1 MSYNE
6 WLDIDVLEDYLDGK
20 LDAKTMHKVE
30 RISLEDPFVA
40 EALAGLSQSPK
51 RTQSLSLLQKQL
63 KERVAQKPIEKKRWT
78 ITSQRLSI
86 AAAAAVLFVVVS
98 VLFWMKENNRK
109 QFEAQQAKKIDVN
122 IAPQVADVKT
132 VEPTKPLSPPNPNV
146 DVEIDKALANSKTNS
161 LAKLNKKEALVQEPE
176 ATIVAAPEKPIVAA
190 ARVPAAVQSAVENE
204 EIKINEALAKRKEAK
219 ALNEVLVSKAEGIK
233 FTPNINGKVVSKYD
247 GTPIQGADV
256 KLANSDV
263 STITNNKG
271 EFHLRADTTQSQQLA
286 IGYPGFASQE
296 IKVNGNQS
304 FKVELEA
311 NKNTFNENMVVGYGT
326 YKNTSPIPFEGWSS
340 FSKYLADN
348 NKLLKNGA
356 TANGKLVKL
365 TFKVQKNGRPSNI
378 KIVQGLTKATNDEA
392 IRLINEGPNWTLP
405 STSSNTV
412 ELSIKF

>member
-1 MSYNE
+1 VSYNE

-51 RTQSLSLLQKQL
+51 RSQSLSLLQKQL
-63 KERVAQKPIEKKRWT
+63 QERIAQKPIEKKRWT

-86 AAAAAVLFVVVS
+86 AASAAVLFVAVS
-98 VLFWMKENNRK
+98 ILFWMKENNRR
-109 QFEAQQAKKIDVN
+109 QFEAQQAKKVDVN
-122 IAPQVADVKT
+122 IAPQVADKKT
-132 VEPTKPLSPPNPNV
+132 VEPATPVPPAPKV
-146 DVEIDKALANSKTNS
+146 EIEIDKALANSKANS
-161 LAKLNKKEALVQEPE
+161 LAKINKKEPLVQEPE
-176 ATIVAAPEKPIVAA
+176 PTVVASPAKPVVSA
-190 ARVPAAVQSAVENE
+190 ARVPAAVQSAVVNE
-204 EIKINEALAKRKEAK
+204 EIKINGALAKKKEVK
-219 ALNEVLVSKAEGIK
+219 ALNEVLVGKAEGIK

-247 GTPIQGADV
+247 GMPIQGADV
-256 KLANSDV
+256 ILANSDV
-263 STITNNKG
+263 STITNNRG
-271 EFHLRADTTQSQQLA
+271 EFYLRADTTQNQQLA
-286 IGYPGFASQE
+286 IGYPGFASQVV
-296 IKVNGNQS
+296 KVNGNQS

-311 NKNTFNENMVVGYGT
+311 KKNTANENVVVGYGA

-356 TANGKLVKL
+356 AATGKLVKL
-365 TFKVQKNGRPSNI
+365 TFKVQKNGRPSSI
-378 KIVQGLTKATNDEA
+378 KVLQGLTKAENDEA
-392 IRLINEGPNWTLP
+392 VRLINDGPKWILP

>member
-51 RTQSLSLLQKQL
+51 RSQSLSLLQKQL
-63 KERVAQKPIEKKRWT
+63 QERIAQKPIEKKRWT

-86 AAAAAVLFVVVS
+86 AAAAAVLFVSVS
-98 VLFWMKENNRK
+98 VLFWMKENNRR
-109 QFEAQQAKKIDVN
+109 QFEVQQAKKVDVN
-122 IAPQVADVKT
+122 IAPQVAETKT
-132 VEPTKPLSPPNPNV
+132 VKPTTPLPPPKV
-146 DVEIDKALANSKTNS
+146 EAEIDKALANSKANS
-161 LAKLNKKEALVQEPE
+161 IAKINRKEPLVQEP
-176 ATIVAAPEKPIVAA
+176 ATTVVAAPATPIVSA
-190 ARVPAAVQSAVENE
+190 ARVPVAAQSAVVNE
-204 EIKINEALAKRKEAK
+204 EIKIDEALAKRKEVK

-247 GTPIQGADV
+247 GMPIQGADV

-263 STITNNKG
+263 STITNNRG
-271 EFHLRADTTQSQQLA
+271 EFHLRADTTRSQQLA
-286 IGYPGFASQE
+286 IGYPGFTSQE
-296 IKVNGNQS
+296 VKVNGNQS
-304 FKVELEA
+304 FKIELEA
-311 NKNTFNENMVVGYGT
+311 NNFTQSENVVVGFGS

-348 NKLLKNGA
+348 NKLIKSGA
-356 TANGKLVKL
+356 SATGKLVKL

-378 KIVQGLTKATNDEA
+378 KILQGLTKA
-392 IRLINEGPNWTLP
+392 
-405 STSSNTV
+405 
-412 ELSIKF
+412 